1 MNEDDALM
9 ERAKTGDT
17 AAFDAIV
24 RRHQHR
30 LQRFATRMA
39 GGDAARGADVAVGAF
54 LRLWERRHAYQP
66 QGKLGAWLLQT
77 AYRMLVDE
85 ARRDLPRTE
94 AEEAIDPCEGP
105 QARVERTALGQA
117 VRDAVTALPESHR
130 AVVVLSVYEGLSQAE
145 IAEVLDIPS
154 GTVASRKSYALETL
168 RRRLAA
174 WSELP

>member
-9 ERAKTGDT
+9 ERAKAGDT

-30 LQRFATRMA
+30 LQRFAIRMA

-77 AYRMLVDE
+77 VYRMLVDE
-85 ARRDLPRTE
+85 SRRDLPQ
-94 AEEAIDPCEGP
+94 AEIHETLDASEGP
-105 QARVERTALGQA
+105 HARLERTALAQA
-117 VRDAVTALPESHR
+117 VRDAVTALPEPHR
-130 AVVVLSVYEGLSQAE
+130 AVLVLSVYEGLTQAE
-145 IAEVLDIPS
+145 VAEVLDVPP

-168 RRRLAA
+168 RRRLSA
-174 WSELP
+174 WSEL